1 MRKFLI
7 IGLAMLGRSR
17 RPRLAQHEG
26 GLMRYRFE
34 AKRAVKGLFRSK
46 ESTIL
51 VASLLG
57 AAVFAGAGLADVW
70 SLSVSKDTNNIRMRV
85 QHFSTSNFDS
95 GWHTHPGVVIVQV
108 EQGSLSYTGANCIK
122 KTYAAGETFIEIPNT
137 TARVVGVGYAKFT
150 GTFMVGHGDPLT
162 VPTAP
167 VTCP

>member
-1 MRKFLI
+1 
-7 IGLAMLGRSR
+7 
-17 RPRLAQHEG
+17 
-26 GLMRYRFE
+26 MRYSFK
-34 AKRAVKGLFRSK
+34 AKRAVKGMFRSK
-46 ESTIL
+46 ESTVL

-108 EQGSLSYTGANCIK
+108 QQGSLSYTGANCVK
-122 KTYAAGETFIEIPNT
+122 KTYAAGDTFIEIPNT
-137 TARVVGVGYAKFT
+137 TAKVVGVGEAKFT